1 MKKKILLIDDSLPI
15 RFLLEAMLDKKYSTI
30 SAQDGLGAIMW
41 LMKGN
46 TPDAIITDLAMPNVN
61 GWELLDYLSD
71 SDLYKDIPVVV
82 LSGSIETETTAIM
95 DRYSNVVEVMAKPFD
110 PVQLLTKVETVF
122 NTKSEY
128 AAPLERRAW
137 I

>member
-15 RFLLEAMLDKKYSTI
+15 RFLLEAMLGKKYNTI

-46 TPDAIITDLAMPNVN
+46 TPDVIITDLAMPNVN

-71 SDLYKDIPVVV
+71 SELYKDIPVMV
-82 LSGSIETETTAIM
+82 LSGSIDSTTTSIAA
-95 DRYSNVVEVMAKPFD
+95 RYNNVVDVIAKPFD
-110 PVQLLTKVETVF
+110 PVQLLGKVETVF
-122 NTKSEY
+122 NREKEY
-128 AAPLERRAW
+128 ATP
-137 I
+137 

>member
-1 MKKKILLIDDSLPI
+1 
-15 RFLLEAMLDKKYSTI
+15 MLGRKYSTV

-71 SDLYKDIPVVV
+71 SELYKDIPVVV
-82 LSGSIETETTAIM
+82 LSGSINSDTTAIM
-95 DRYSNVVEVMAKPFD
+95 ARYSNVVEVMEKPFD
-110 PVQLLTKVETVF
+110 PVQLLNKVETVF
-122 NTKSEY
+122 NRKKEY
-128 AAPLERRAW
+128 AAAPLERRAW
-137 I
+137 L